1 MKDIFIVGSKGIPA
15 QYGGYETFVDNLV
28 TRQVSRDVKYH
39 VACMTFNKETKD
51 YNYNGADCHE
61 IHVPDIGGPKAILY
75 DLKALNWALDEIKK
89 NNLRDGIVYI
99 LACRIGPFIHS
110 YISKFHKLGFEVWV
124 NPDGHEWLRAKWSK
138 PVRKYW
144 KVSESGMVK
153 HADLLICD
161 SKNIEKYI
169 HKEYKKFNPAT
180 TFIAYGADVQA
191 SKLSLTSPEARN
203 WFDKNKVQPLNYF
216 LIVGRFVPENNY
228 ETMIREF
235 MASNVKKDLVI
246 ITNVEKNS
254 FYQALQEKT
263 HFENDPRIKFVGTVY
278 DKELLKLIRENAY
291 GYIHG
296 HSVGGTNP
304 SLLEALGSTRL
315 NLLYDIGFNK
325 EVAEDGAV
333 YWNTSVGNLK
343 RLLEKTDAFDNDQID
358 AFDRRSKQRIID
370 DYSWNKIVDSYE
382 SVFLKGLK

>member
-144 KVSESGMVK
+144 KISESGMVK

-203 WFDKNKVQPLNYF
+203 WFDKNKVQPLNFF

-358 AFDRRSKQRIID
+358 AFDRRSKQRIMD

>member
-144 KVSESGMVK
+144 KISESGMVK

-169 HKEYKKFNPAT
+169 HKAYKKFNPAT

-315 NLLYDIGFNK
+315 NLLYDIGFNR
-325 EVAEDGAV
+325 EVAEDSAV

-358 AFDRRSKQRIID
+358 AFDRRSKQRIMD

>member
-110 YISKFHKLGFEVWV
+110 YISKFHKLGCEVWV

-144 KVSESGMVK
+144 KISESGMVK

-246 ITNVEKNS
+246 ITNVDKNS

-358 AFDRRSKQRIID
+358 AFDRRSKQRIMD

>member
-144 KVSESGMVK
+144 KISESGMVK

-278 DKELLKLIRENAY
+278 DKELLKVIRENAY

-358 AFDRRSKQRIID
+358 AFDRRSKQRIMD

>member
-28 TRQVSRDVKYH
+28 TRQISRDVKYH

-144 KVSESGMVK
+144 KISESGMVK

-358 AFDRRSKQRIID
+358 AFDRRSKQRIMD

>member
-28 TRQVSRDVKYH
+28 TRQVSRGVKYH

-144 KVSESGMVK
+144 KISESGMVK

-325 EVAEDGAV
+325 EVAEDSAV

-358 AFDRRSKQRIID
+358 AFDRRSKQRIMD

>member
-358 AFDRRSKQRIID
+358 AFDRRSKQRIMD

>member
-144 KVSESGMVK
+144 KISESGMVK

-278 DKELLKLIRENAY
+278 DKGLLKLIRENAY

-358 AFDRRSKQRIID
+358 AFDRRSKQRIMD

>member
-39 VACMTFNKETKD
+39 IACMTFNKETKD